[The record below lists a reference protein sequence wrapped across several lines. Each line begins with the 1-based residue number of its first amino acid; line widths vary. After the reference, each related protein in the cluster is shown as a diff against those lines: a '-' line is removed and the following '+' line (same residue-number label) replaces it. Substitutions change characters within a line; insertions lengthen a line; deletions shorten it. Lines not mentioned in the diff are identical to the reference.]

1 MTVLSPWLWAA
12 EIFLRINDSIKKG
25 KMFSIEGSAVTEGIY
40 TIAENQNK
48 ESVKEAASASC
59 EKRKK

>member
-1 MTVLSPWLWAA
+1 
-12 EIFLRINDSIKKG
+12 
-25 KMFSIEGSAVTEGIY
+25 MFSIEGSAVTEGVY

-48 ESVKEAASASC
+48 ETVKEVASASC

>member
-1 MTVLSPWLWAA
+1 
-12 EIFLRINDSIKKG
+12 
-25 KMFSIEGSAVTEGIY
+25 MFSIEGSAVTEGIY

-48 ESVKEAASASC
+48 ESVKEAASARC